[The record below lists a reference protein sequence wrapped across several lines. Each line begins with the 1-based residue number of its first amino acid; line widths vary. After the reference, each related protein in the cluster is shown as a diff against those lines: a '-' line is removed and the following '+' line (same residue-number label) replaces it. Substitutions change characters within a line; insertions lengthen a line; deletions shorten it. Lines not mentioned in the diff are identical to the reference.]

1 MASLTKIECCRTE
14 NTGRI
19 YNIGPNSFL
28 VYTDE
33 CICCGQ
39 PVAEVRHK
47 TPAGE
52 FITSTR
58 RKGPAADR
66 LLEKYGFQYLSFDY
80 KTYSGTRAKEYSFT
94 NRYGIIYND
103 NGVRVAPQDK
113 FLKMS
118 REEVN
123 TVLNRRFYTVDKIK
137 V

>member
-52 FITSTR
+52 FITSAR

-66 LLEKYGFQYLSFDY
+66 LLEKYGLQYLSFDY
-80 KTYSGTRAKEYSFT
+80 KTYSGTRAKEYSFF
-94 NRYGIIYND
+94 NQYGVIYND
-103 NGVRVAPQDK
+103 NGARVATQDE
-113 FLKMS
+113 FLNMS
-118 REEVN
+118 RQEIN
-123 TVLNRRFYTVDKIK
+123 ARLNERFYKKDKVKI
-137 V
+137 

>member
-1 MASLTKIECCRTE
+1 MSNLFKIECCREETI
-14 NTGRI
+14 GRV

-33 CICCGQ
+33 CTCCGQ

-52 FITSTR
+52 FITSVR

-66 LLEKYGFQYLSFDY
+66 LLEKYGFQYQEFNY

-103 NGVRVAPQDK
+103 NGVRIAPQDE
-113 FLKMS
+113 FLKMT
-118 REEVN
+118 RQEVN
-123 TVLNRRFYTVDKIK
+123 IVLNKRFYTVDKIK